1 MDFGKRTPMSN
12 DLERSAPM
20 RDKTIANSADE
31 ATIRQAVQSMQDAQ
45 KHKTADLTNNTE
57 RRPRL

>member
-1 MDFGKRTPMSN
+1 
-12 DLERSAPM
+12 M
-20 RDKTIANSADE
+20 RNKTIANSADE
-31 ATIRQAVQSMQDAQ
+31 ATIRQVVQSMQDAQ

>member
-1 MDFGKRTPMSN
+1 MSN
-12 DLERSAPM
+12 DLERRAPM

-31 ATIRQAVQSMQDAQ
+31 ATIRQVVQCMQDTQ
-45 KHKTADLTNNTE
+45 KHKTVDLTNITE

>member
-1 MDFGKRTPMSN
+1 
-12 DLERSAPM
+12 M